1 MKKYTKVLASFCAM
15 AMIFSAFSASVFAEE
30 IEPQT
35 EPTVEAAEENGS
47 EMYGGICALF
57 RLRGLNRSGISD

>member
-47 EMYGGICALF
+47 EKQDEDQEI
-57 RLRGLNRSGISD
+57 